1 MLFALV
7 TTKNHGKQKLSQLWL
22 DPQLEQNRLRLDQR
36 IFELIPLF
44 TRNIE
49 IIASAVAMP
58 TTKKP
63 QPSIVS
69 LVEDTTDS
77 EQPIFVGHAASLA
90 NPDTFRIKPRQ
101 GHLPPDERRKKTEIR
116 LAKGTSSWHII
127 RTSTTDAILRMK

>member
-44 TRNIE
+44 TRNTE

-58 TTKKP
+58 TTKTP

-69 LVEDTTDS
+69 LVEDTTNS
-77 EQPIFVGHAASLA
+77 EPPTFVGYASLA
-90 NPDTFRIKPRQ
+90 NPDTSRIVPRQ
-101 GHLPPDERRKKTEIR
+101 GHLPQENRRKQTEIR

-127 RTSTTDAILRMK
+127 RASTADTILRMK